1 MGNNT
6 MVQREQ
12 SKLEKELSPKGSS
25 VKKPSKHKNKTVKD
39 HLESYSNNPGQ
50 QIGGKGYLI
59 G

>member
-6 MVQREQ
+6 MVQREE
-12 SKLEKELSPKGSS
+12 SKLEKALTPKGSAI
-25 VKKPSKHKNKTVKD
+25 KKSPKPKAKTVKD

>member
-12 SKLEKELSPKGSS
+12 SKLEKALTPKGS
-25 VKKPSKHKNKTVKD
+25 VIKKSPQSKPNTTEE
-39 HLESYSNNPGQ
+39 HLRSYANNPGQ
-50 QIGGKGYLI
+50 QIGGKGYLV